1 MVETVD
7 GTDEAPLSLKVAIGF
22 GAGEAEDDMSSKY
35 RKSLVKGLEALGNN
49 RAGMLS
55 LSS

>member
-1 MVETVD
+1 MVGTVD
-7 GTDEAPLSLKVAIGF
+7 GIDEAPLSLEVAIAF
-22 GAGEAEDDMSSKY
+22 GAGEVEEDMSSKY